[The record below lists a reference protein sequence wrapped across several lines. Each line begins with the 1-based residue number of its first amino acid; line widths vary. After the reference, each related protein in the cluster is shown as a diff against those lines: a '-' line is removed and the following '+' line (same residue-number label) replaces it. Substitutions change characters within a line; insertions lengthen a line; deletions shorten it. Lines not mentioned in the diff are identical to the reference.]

1 LPALLLIAALSLAA
15 PNREDPTPKEARSL
29 HEQLIGDWLQ
39 VKRVIGGTDQ
49 PNLNNLTLVFTG
61 DSLQHVQVVNGVKK
75 PGPSFSYSLDAT
87 KAPAVI
93 SFRTSKYEG
102 ILKIEGDLLTICYSQ
117 VGDSRPPAQFL
128 STANPPTTLLQ
139 ATRIKK

>member
-1 LPALLLIAALSLAA
+1 VPALLLIAVLSLAA
-15 PNREDPTPKEARSL
+15 PNREDPTPKEAKSL

-49 PNLNNLTLVFTG
+49 PNLNNLTLVFTRE
-61 DSLQHVQVVNGVKK
+61 SLQHVHVVNGLKK
-75 PGPSFSYSLDAT
+75 PGPSFSYSLDVT

-93 SFRTSKYEG
+93 SFRTSKFEG
-102 ILKIEGDLLTICYSQ
+102 ILKIEGDILTICYSQ
-117 VGDSRPPAQFL
+117 MGASRPPGQFL

-139 ATRIKK
+139 ATRIRK